1 MWQESDLFIFYFRC
15 FYFYLHIY
23 KLSLKFSNFCQ
34 VYLPRVIKVRYFKKC
49 DKNLTFLF
57 FTFDVFIST
66 YIYISYRWN
75 STISGKYIYQKSSR
89 LSNHAL
95 KCDKNLIPRSYFPC
109 FNFLS
114 VITAPP
120 TSRKSLNGGD
130 CFAQSLREF
139 SLNLR
144 KVPKASS
151 TRQLPGFVPSRTKGG
166 RGEGVSRKG
175 DKHGKGFIRARVSRD
190 SPLPFP
196 VRRAFSVA
204 SKSKY

>member
-1 MWQESDLFIFYFRC
+1 MYRWNSIIFSQYTCQKSLKLSNTQTDTYLKNVTKIWFFSFYFWFFIF
-15 FYFYLHIY
+15 I
-23 KLSLKFSNFCQ
+23 SIS
-34 VYLPRVIKVRYFKKC
+34 
-49 DKNLTFLF
+49 FLF
-57 FTFDVFIST
+57 TLHT
-66 YIYISYRWN
+66 IYVNYRWN